1 MQLDEIKSP
10 TLFYDGQCNLCN
22 NAVQFVL
29 SHEKND
35 QIMFAS
41 LQSELGK
48 TLISRFNLKNIDSL
62 VLYEDEQIYI
72 KSNAAL
78 RVAKNLKSPYK
89 SAHKLLF
96 IPVTLRDL
104 IYDIIAKYR
113 YKFFGK
119 TDSCQMPSEKTRN
132 RFLDI

>member
-1 MQLDEIKSP
+1 MRLDEIKNP
-10 TLFYDGQCNLCN
+10 VLFYDGQCNLCN

-29 SHEKND
+29 SREKND

-48 TLISRFNLKNIDSL
+48 TLISRYNLKDIDSL
-62 VLYEDEQIYI
+62 VLYENQKVYI

-78 RVAKNLKSPYK
+78 RVAKNLKSPYHI
-89 SAHKLLF
+89 AQKLMF
-96 IPVTLRDL
+96 VPVILRDVVYDL
-104 IYDIIAKYR
+104 IARFR
-113 YKFFGK
+113 YKIFGK
-119 TDSCQMPSEKTRN
+119 TESCQMPSTETRN